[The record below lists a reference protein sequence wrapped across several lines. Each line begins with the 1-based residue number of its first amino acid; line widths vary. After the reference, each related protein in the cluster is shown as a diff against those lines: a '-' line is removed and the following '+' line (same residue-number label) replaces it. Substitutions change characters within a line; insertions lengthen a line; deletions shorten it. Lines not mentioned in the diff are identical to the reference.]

1 MGRRGGDGG
10 GENSP
15 DPPVGPHLNSL
26 PCCHAGVSSSLPVG
40 KLIKA
45 EQATG
50 LYRELVELN
59 RDAYLPNLRVPGR
72 VPTSTP

>member
-1 MGRRGGDGG
+1 
-10 GENSP
+10 
-15 DPPVGPHLNSL
+15 
-26 PCCHAGVSSSLPVG
+26 VG

-59 RDAYLPNLRVPGR
+59 RDAYLPNLQVPGR
-72 VPTSTP
+72 VPPSTP